1 MLKGKTK
8 VSQKE
13 FIGVGC
19 IDSIKEIIEETRAK
33 KILLVTGKQSYVS
46 CNAKSWIDKI
56 LNNIY
61 TEQFN
66 QFKVNPKL
74 DDAYTGV
81 RLLKN
86 TKFDLVIAV
95 GGGSIIDMAKLINIL
110 AVQKDSDLVKYI
122 NDNTLITEKG
132 LPLVAIP
139 TTAGTGSEATHF
151 SVVYVD
157 NVKYSLAHHFMLPN
171 YAIVDAE
178 LSCNLPS
185 NITAA
190 SGMDA
195 LSQAVESYWAVK
207 STQESKK
214 YASEAI
220 VLILEVLQ
228 SAVAGNKK
236 ARIIMS
242 KAANLA
248 GKAINITTTTAPH
261 AISYPITTYF
271 GLQHG
276 HAVAL
281 TLGYFF
287 EINYNFEDTDI
298 LDDRGAEY
306 VRDTMMELFNMFG
319 VKCALDCK
327 RKWHNLM
334 DSIGLEYNLKNIGIS
349 SEREIDKIID
359 NIDMN
364 RLKNNPVRISKYA
377 LKEVFIAMT
386 TNKE

>member
-1 MLKGKTK
+1 

-19 IDSIKEIIEETRAK
+19 INSIKEIIKETRAE
-33 KILLVTGKQSYVS
+33 KILLVTGKQSYVY

-74 DDAYTGV
+74 DDVYTGV

-95 GGGSIIDMAKLINIL
+95 GGGSVIDMAKLINIL

-122 NDNTLITEKG
+122 NDNTLITAKG

-139 TTAGTGSEATHF
+139 TTTGTGSEATHF

-178 LSCNLPS
+178 LSFNLPS
-185 NITAA
+185 HITAA

-207 STQESKK
+207 STQESKRF
-214 YASEAI
+214 ASEAI
-220 VLILEVLQ
+220 VLIHEVLQ

-242 KAANLA
+242 KAAHLA

-261 AISYPITTYF
+261 AISYPITTFF

-281 TLGYFF
+281 TLGKFF
-287 EINYNFEDTDI
+287 EINYIFHDDDI
-298 LDDRGAEY
+298 IDPRGRLY
-306 VRDTMMELFNMFG
+306 VKNTMVELFKMFDSSTP
-319 VKCALDCK
+319 LECK
-327 RKWHNLM
+327 DNWYKLM
-334 DSIGLEYNLKNIGIS
+334 SDIGLQIDVKAIGIS
-349 SEREIDKIID
+349 KDEDINKVID
-359 NIDMN
+359 NINID
-364 RLKNNPVRISKYA
+364 RLMNNPIKMSK
-377 LKEVFIAMT
+377 
-386 TNKE
+386 NKIREIFL

>member
-1 MLKGKTK
+1 M
-8 VSQKE
+8 SQKE

-19 IDSIKEIIEETRAK
+19 INSIKEIIEETRAK

-178 LSCNLPS
+178 LSYDLPLHIS
-185 NITAA
+185 AA

-207 STQESKK
+207 STEESKK
-214 YASEAI
+214 FASKAI
-220 VLILEVLQ
+220 ISILKALQ
-228 SAVAGNKK
+228 GAVEGEKK
-236 ARIIMS
+236 YRIIMS
-242 KAANLA
+242 KAAHLA

-261 AISYPITTYF
+261 AISYPITTYY

-287 EINYNFEDTDI
+287 EINYNFQDADI
-298 LDDRGAEY
+298 VDHRGAGYLRKTMKELY
-306 VRDTMMELFNMFG
+306 VMFG
-319 VKCALDCK
+319 VSSASECK
-327 RKWHNLM
+327 EKWYHLM
-334 DSIGLEYNLKNIGIS
+334 EKIGLECNMESLGIL
-349 SEREIDKIID
+349 SEYKIKKIID
-359 NIDMN
+359 SINLQ
-364 RLKNNPVRISKYA
+364 RLSNNPVCVNKNKF
-377 LKEVFIAMT
+377 KEIFQVLIKT
-386 TNKE
+386 

>member
-1 MLKGKTK
+1 M
-8 VSQKE
+8 SQKE

-19 IDSIKEIIEETRAK
+19 INSIKEIIKETRAE
-33 KILLVTGKQSYVS
+33 KILLVTGKQSYVY

-74 DDAYTGV
+74 DDVYTGV

-95 GGGSIIDMAKLINIL
+95 GGGSVIDMAKLINIL

-178 LSCNLPS
+178 LSFNLPS
-185 NITAA
+185 HITAA

-207 STQESKK
+207 STQESKRF
-214 YASEAI
+214 ASEAI
-220 VLILEVLQ
+220 VLIHEVLQ

-242 KAANLA
+242 KAAHLA

-261 AISYPITTYF
+261 AISYPITTFF

-281 TLGYFF
+281 TLGKFF
-287 EINYNFEDTDI
+287 EINYIFHDDDI
-298 LDDRGAEY
+298 IDPRGRLY
-306 VRDTMMELFNMFG
+306 VKNTMVELFKMFDSSTP
-319 VKCALDCK
+319 LECK
-327 RKWHNLM
+327 DNWYKLM
-334 DSIGLEYNLKNIGIS
+334 SDIGLQIDVKAIGIS
-349 SEREIDKIID
+349 KDEDINKVID
-359 NIDMN
+359 NINID
-364 RLKNNPVRISKYA
+364 RLMNNPIKMSK
-377 LKEVFIAMT
+377 
-386 TNKE
+386 NKIREIFL

>member
-1 MLKGKTK
+1 M
-8 VSQKE
+8 SQKE

-19 IDSIKEIIEETRAK
+19 INSIKEIIKETRAE
-33 KILLVTGKQSYVS
+33 KILLVTGKQSYVY

-74 DDAYTGV
+74 DDVYTGV

-95 GGGSIIDMAKLINIL
+95 GGGSVIDMAKLINIL

-122 NDNTLITEKG
+122 NDNTLITAKG

-139 TTAGTGSEATHF
+139 TTTGTGSEATHF

-178 LSCNLPS
+178 LSFNLPS
-185 NITAA
+185 HITAA

-207 STQESKK
+207 STQESKRF
-214 YASEAI
+214 ASEAI
-220 VLILEVLQ
+220 VLIHEVLQ

-242 KAANLA
+242 KAAHLA

-261 AISYPITTYF
+261 AISYPITTFF

-281 TLGYFF
+281 TLGKFF
-287 EINYNFEDTDI
+287 EINYIFHDDDI
-298 LDDRGAEY
+298 IDPRGRLY
-306 VRDTMMELFNMFG
+306 VKNTMVELFKMFDSSTP
-319 VKCALDCK
+319 LECK
-327 RKWHNLM
+327 DNWYKLM
-334 DSIGLEYNLKNIGIS
+334 SDIGLQIDVKAIGIS
-349 SEREIDKIID
+349 KDEDINKVID
-359 NIDMN
+359 NINID
-364 RLKNNPVRISKYA
+364 RLMNNPIKMSK
-377 LKEVFIAMT
+377 
-386 TNKE
+386 NKIREIFL